1 MTFLE
6 ALSEAITDARDT
18 IEHGLDADALET
30 WNAQADALTDLEYN
44 LIEFLKGKI
53 TTQEF
58 KKLFKHNN
66 G

>member
-6 ALSEAITDARDT
+6 ALSEAIT
-18 IEHGLDADALET
+18 DADALET

-53 TTQEF
+53 TEQEF